1 MTRPSGGGRPEWA
14 SVFASDGY
22 DVFVELVEKALDR
35 EGVTDWRLDGP
46 VARGK
51 AKDGTDVTV
60 GMLDLA
66 QLVARLPRKQWR
78 DVVQSHVENTLASER
93 EVRDLERDAADF
105 AKVSGRLKL
114 RLYPDAP
121 VGVAG
126 DERVTTSRPLEG
138 TLAQL
143 VFDLPSSVVPVRPP
157 HVARWGKALGE
168 LEKVALD
175 NVATAA
181 DVTRDKLEM
190 QGGGTLETIVS
201 DHFFGA
207 THALLLARHL
217 KTMPPNGALLAVP
230 NRHTVLFHVIEDM
243 TVVTAVN
250 TLVVLAQKYFALG
263 PGSITDQIYW
273 WHASGFTRL
282 PSAIRAGKLE
292 FRPPPEFVRTLN
304 ALAAR

>member
-1 MTRPSGGGRPEWA
+1 MTRASGGARPDWA
-14 SVFASDGY
+14 SVFSGDGY
-22 DVFVELVEKALDR
+22 DAFVELVRTALAR
-35 EGVTDWRLDGP
+35 EGVTEWRLDGP
-46 VARGK
+46 LARGR
-51 AKDGTDVTV
+51 ARDGSDVTV
-60 GMLDLA
+60 GLLDLA
-66 QLVARLPRKQWR
+66 QLVARLPRKEWPN
-78 DVVQSHVENTLASER
+78 VVRSHVENTLASER
-93 EVRDLERDAADF
+93 EVRELERDAVDF
-105 AKVSGRLKL
+105 DKVSARLKL
-114 RLYPDAP
+114 RLYPETPVVDAS
-121 VGVAG
+121 

-157 HVARWGKALGE
+157 HVARWGKSLGE

-175 NVATAA
+175 NVAAA
-181 DVTRDKLEM
+181 AEVGRDKLEM

-217 KTMPPNGALLAVP
+217 KGTPAHGALLAVP

-243 TVVTAVN
+243 KVVTAVN

-263 PGSITDQIYW
+263 PGSITDQIFW
-273 WHASGFTRL
+273 WHAGGFTRL

-292 FRPPPEFVRTLN
+292 FRPPSEFVRVLN

>member
-1 MTRPSGGGRPEWA
+1 MKQANGQARPEWA
-14 SVFASDGY
+14 SVFSGNGY
-22 DVFVELVEKALDR
+22 EAFVELVRTALAQQ
-35 EGVTDWRLDGP
+35 GVTEWRLDGTL
-46 VARGK
+46 ARGRGN
-51 AKDGTDVTV
+51 DGSDVTV
-60 GMLDLA
+60 GLVDLA
-66 QLVARLPRKQWR
+66 QLVGRLPRKEWPNI
-78 DVVQSHVENTLASER
+78 VKSHVENSLASER
-93 EVRDLERDAADF
+93 EVRELERDAVDF
-105 AKVSGRLKL
+105 AKVSDRLKL
-114 RLYPDAP
+114 RLYPEAAAVDLSDA
-121 VGVAG
+121 
-126 DERVTTSRPLEG
+126 RVTTSRPLEG
-138 TLAQL
+138 TVAQL

-157 HVARWGKALGE
+157 HVARWSKSLGE

-175 NVATAA
+175 NVAAA
-181 DVTRDKLEM
+181 AEVRRDKLDM
-190 QGGGTLETIVS
+190 QGGGKLETIMS

-217 KTMPPNGALLAVP
+217 KGTPEHGALVALP

-273 WHASGFTRL
+273 WHAGGFTRL

-292 FRPPPEFVRTLN
+292 FRPPSEFVRTLN